1 MMFPIFTIQYLLI
14 FRQVQLSQ
22 LSVLVPRAGAI
33 YSYCF
38 RQH

>member
-14 FRQVQLSQ
+14 FRQVHSQ